1 MKKVLI
7 SGYYG
12 FGNFGDEAI
21 LKLLLDKL
29 KDCDVTVLS
38 SDPRK
43 TFDEY
48 GVHTVYTFSLD
59 HVLKEV
65 AYCDVLISGGGSL
78 LQNVTSLS
86 LIHI

>member
-12 FGNFGDEAI
+12 FGNFGDDAI

-38 SDPRK
+38 SHPRK
-43 TFDEY
+43 AFDEY
-48 GVHTVYTFSLD
+48 GVHTVNTFSLD
-59 HVLKEV
+59 DVLKEIE
-65 AYCDVLISGGGSL
+65 YCDGLISGGE
-78 LQNVTSLS
+78 VCFKM
-86 LIHI
+86 

>member
-12 FGNFGDEAI
+12 FGNFGYEAI

-38 SDPRK
+38 SYPRK
-43 TFDEY
+43 KFDEY
-48 GVHTVYTFSLD
+48 GVGIFSVYIFTRRC
-59 HVLKEV
+59 LKR
-65 AYCDVLISGGGSL
+65 D
-78 LQNVTSLS
+78 
-86 LIHI
+86 